1 MLSEV
6 KMIFVSIGIVLSIIG
21 CQSVE
26 TEDSAQFVQ
35 EVPYF
40 KSLDSDS
47 YLVETVEP
55 ERYLGL
61 WYEYATIPAGAQV
74 NCTATTAEYSLIDE
88 ETIEVYNRCHLNEVD
103 GQLSEIKGTARPTDD
118 NYNHLRVNF
127 FGNFEADYYIVSL
140 DGSAEVK
147 DTSYQWAVVS
157 SFQDRVLWVLTRSPN
172 LSDEDYSIILKD
184 LEERDFDLSSL
195 RKTPHKEQ

>member
-1 MLSEV
+1 M
-6 KMIFVSIGIVLSIIG
+6 FVATGIVLSIIG

-26 TEDSAQFVQ
+26 TKDSAQFVQ
-35 EVPYF
+35 DVPYF
-40 KSLDSDS
+40 KSLDSDN

-61 WYEYATIPAGAQV
+61 WYEYATVPAGAQA

-88 ETIEVYNRCHLNEVD
+88 ETIEVYNRCRLNDVD

-140 DGSAEVK
+140 DGGAEIQ

-157 SFQDRVLWVLTRSPN
+157 SFQDRILWVLTRSPN
-172 LSDEDYSIILKD
+172 LSDEDYTIILDD
-184 LEERDFDLSSL
+184 LEGRDFDLSSL
-195 RKTPHKEQ
+195 EKTPHKGQ